1 MLKGKLKS
9 SVMIIGITG
18 GSGSGKTTFSR
29 MLKAHL
35 GDPICDIIA
44 QDNYYHDYS
53 GVFDHDGGTVNFDHP
68 DSLEFSLLVEHMEL
82 LKAGCDIRVP
92 QYDFSTHS
100 RMAES
105 KTFRAIPIILLD
117 GILILTQPR
126 LRELLDYSFFVE
138 ASEDLR
144 FARRLGRDV
153 KERGRTAEG
162 VFKQFY
168 SQVKPMHDEFVEP
181 CRQHADSVISGEKSF
196 GPVIEDFV
204 YGLDQLQSEQAASK
218 LQIL

>member
-1 MLKGKLKS
+1 MLGGKLKS
-9 SVMIIGITG
+9 SVMIIGVTG

-35 GDPICDIIA
+35 GDSTCDILA
-44 QDNYYHDYS
+44 QDNYYHDFS
-53 GVFDHDGGTVNFDHP
+53 GVFDHDGGKVNFDHP
-68 DSLEFSLLVEHMEL
+68 DSLEFSMLIEHMEL
-82 LKAGCDIRVP
+82 LKSGCDIRVP
-92 QYDFSTHS
+92 QYDFSSHS
-100 RMAES
+100 RMLDS
-105 KTFRAIPIILLD
+105 RTFRAIPVVLLD

-126 LRELLDYSFFVE
+126 LRELLDYSFYVDT
-138 ASEDLR
+138 SEDLR

-153 KERGRTAEG
+153 KERGRTADG

-181 CRQHADSVISGEKSF
+181 CRGFADQVISGEKSF

-204 YGLDQLQSEQAASK
+204 YGLDQLQSNEPNSR
-218 LQIL
+218 LQVL